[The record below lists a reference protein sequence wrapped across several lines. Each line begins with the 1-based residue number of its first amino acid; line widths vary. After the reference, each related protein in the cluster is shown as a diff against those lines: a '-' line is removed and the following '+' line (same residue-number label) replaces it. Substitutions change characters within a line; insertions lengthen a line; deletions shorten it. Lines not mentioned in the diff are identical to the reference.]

1 MKKIQLGHSDLYVP
15 PICLGTMTF
24 GEQVDELTTHHLLSH
39 AVERGVTFWDTAEM
53 YPIPANANTFQ
64 STETFLGNWISK
76 NPGLRDKLTLS
87 TKVAGPS
94 RGMPWIR
101 GGSMDLT
108 AQDII
113 NACEGS
119 LRRLNTDVIDLYQ
132 LHWPSR
138 NTPMFGAMYF
148 DPTQDQNVTSMHN
161 QLEALAQLV
170 KAGKIRAVGLSNETP
185 YGVCEFVKLSEQHG
199 LPRVATVQ
207 NAYNLLNRSH
217 ENGMDEAMHR
227 QGVSLLAYSPLAF
240 GLLTGKYDS
249 VGVTGPNAPNGRIA
263 LFESVRNQRWGRPE
277 ALAAA
282 RRYNSLARENNMSP
296 AHMALAFCNT
306 KWQVASTIIG
316 VTTKEQLDENIDAF
330 ETVLSTEL
338 LQSIDI
344 LRHRVR
350 DPSQ

>member
-1 MKKIQLGHSDLYVP
+1 
-15 PICLGTMTF
+15 
-24 GEQVDELTTHHLLSH
+24 
-39 AVERGVTFWDTAEM
+39 
-53 YPIPANANTFQ
+53 
-64 STETFLGNWISK
+64 
-76 NPGLRDKLTLS
+76 
-87 TKVAGPS
+87 
-94 RGMPWIR
+94 
-101 GGSMDLT
+101 
-108 AQDII
+108 
-113 NACEGS
+113 
-119 LRRLNTDVIDLYQ
+119 
-132 LHWPSR
+132 
-138 NTPMFGAMYF
+138 
-148 DPTQDQNVTSMHN
+148 MHD
-161 QLEALAQLV
+161 QLEALGQLV

-249 VGVTGPNAPNGRIA
+249 AGVTGPNAPNGRIA

-316 VTTKEQLDENIDAF
+316 VTTQEQLDENIDAF